1 MIRLRSVQPEDR
13 DFLLRVYASVREE
26 ELAPINWTREQ
37 KDSFVQMQFEA
48 QTRFYEEN
56 YIGAKFQV
64 ILADDVR
71 AGRLY
76 IHPRANEIRIMDIAL
91 LPEFRGRGIGFALL
105 NEILDEARAAN
116 QTVSIH
122 VERMN
127 PALHLYERLGFCL
140 HEDKGVYL
148 LLEWT
153 PLKTEVAER
162 VG

>member
-1 MIRLRSVQPEDR
+1 MIRLRSVHPDDR
-13 DFLLRVYASVREE
+13 EFLLRVYASVREE
-26 ELAPINWTREQ
+26 ELAPVNWTREQ
-37 KDSFVQMQFEA
+37 KDAFVRMQFEA

-64 ILADDVR
+64 ILADDVP

-91 LPEFRGRGIGFALL
+91 LPEFRGRGIGSALL
-105 NEILDEARAAN
+105 NEILDDARAAN
-116 QTVSIH
+116 QNVSIH

-140 HEDKGVYL
+140 QEDKGVYL